1 MRTFLPLCNLFN
13 FRTPQRRNQVVCVD
27 FINEKKYLVK
37 GLKSFTLYEFSLTT
51 TTRFGR
57 SKPAKAQEYTE
68 PCTVPQD
75 LRLEA
80 ISCETAT
87 VSWRA
92 PKVNNGP
99 ESYVI
104 QYTQEPAPQFIYWS
118 RYKVGQSLKF
128 TLTDLL
134 PDTR

>member
-1 MRTFLPLCNLFN
+1 MK
-13 FRTPQRRNQVVCVD
+13 TPQRRNQVVRVD
-27 FINEKKYLVK
+27 FINEEKYLVT

-51 TTRFGR
+51 TTRYGS
-57 SKPAKAQEYTE
+57 SKPARAQEYTE
-68 PCTVPQD
+68 PCTVPQN

-92 PKVNNGP
+92 PKMNNGP
-99 ESYVI
+99 ERYVI
-104 QYTQEPAPQFIYWS
+104 QYTQEPAPQFRYWS
-118 RYKVGQSLKF
+118 RYKVGENTRF

-134 PDTR
+134 PDTRSAL